1 MTKIFAIFNQA
12 GGVAKTTLTHN
23 LGYHLAQ
30 QRHRILLI
38 DMDPQASLTI
48 FMGLVP
54 RELDETIYDAIVDEK
69 PLLIHQSIHG
79 IDLAP
84 SNAVLSTA
92 EMRLVNAELRDF
104 RLKAAI
110 EPFLDDYD
118 FILLDCPP
126 SLGLL
131 SYLALVSSTH
141 VLVPVETQFK
151 SFEGTNELLKTVA
164 RVKNKVNRSLQI
176 AGFVP
181 TKYASRNSQDIRVLR
196 GMQEQLSQ
204 VGKIFPAI
212 PRSTALADASED
224 RVPLAVYDPK
234 HAAVSVFNQIAQSL
248 ESLQ

>member
-1 MTKIFAIFNQA
+1 MPKIFAIFNQA
-12 GGVAKTTLTHN
+12 GGVAKTTLTQN

-30 QRHRILLI
+30 RKHRVLLI

-48 FMGLVP
+48 FMGLIP
-54 RELDETIYDAIVDEK
+54 RELPETIYDAIVDEK
-69 PLLIHQSIHG
+69 PLLIYTSLHG
-79 IDLAP
+79 MHLAP
-84 SNAVLSTA
+84 SNAILSTA

-110 EPFLDDYD
+110 EPFLADYD

-141 VLVPVETQFK
+141 VLVPIETQFK

-164 RVKNKVNRSLQI
+164 RVKTKVNRSLQI

-181 TKYASRNSQDIRVLR
+181 TKYASRNSQDMRVLR
-196 GMQEQLSQ
+196 GIQEQLSQ
-204 VGKIFPAI
+204 VGTIFPAI
-212 PRSTALADASED
+212 PRSTALADASEE
-224 RVPLAVYDPK
+224 RVPLAVYDAK
-234 HAAVSVFNQIAQSL
+234 HPAIPIFDQIAQSL
-248 ESLQ
+248 ESL

>member
-1 MTKIFAIFNQA
+1 VTKIFAIFNQA

-30 QRHRILLI
+30 RQHRILLI
-38 DMDPQASLTI
+38 DIDPQASLTI

-69 PLLIHQSIHG
+69 PLLIHSSMYG
-79 IDLAP
+79 IDLVP

-110 EPFLDDYD
+110 EPFLDNYD

-164 RVKNKVNRSLQI
+164 RVKTKVNRSLQI

-224 RVPLAVYDPK
+224 RVPLAIYDPK
-234 HAAVSVFNQIAQSL
+234 HAATAIFNQIAQSL